1 MSFEGQGA
9 GLASKRRVWL
19 AFLSFSMVSLFADM
33 AYESI
38 RSIIGAYL
46 AESGAPA
53 WEIPV
58 LALVEGLS
66 YAGRLLGG
74 FLASL
79 SPAFLW
85 PLVFLGYGSIYAL
98 ISVPLVLPTL
108 IPLLYAIERLGKG
121 LRAPPRDT
129 LLSLLTEHIGHGRGF
144 GLHEVFDQIG
154 AVAGPLLLA
163 TLIELVG
170 FPQAIVYAVIPTT
183 LAMVML
189 AIAYILY
196 PYRVREAYK
205 WSKVGDIVAPYIVF
219 TYAVYVFAT
228 AALLAYWPA
237 IAYKLE
243 EAGFSVD
250 SIALLYA
257 LAMLVD
263 AFAALAVGM
272 IYDRLGL
279 SVVVVPP
286 FLATISLLLIHN
298 NVFAG
303 VIVWGLAMGSVE
315 VLFRAIPATLLPPG
329 TRPIA
334 YGVLGASLAMG
345 WALVSIAV
353 QQPAILPLYI
363 PPLLTISA
371 VSSAVLVRA
380 RRA

>member
-1 MSFEGQGA
+1 MDMDSR
-9 GLASKRRVWL
+9 KRVWL
-19 AFLSFSMVSLFADM
+19 AFLSLSLVSLFADM

-38 RSIIGAYL
+38 RSVIGAYL
-46 AESGAPA
+46 AECRVSVY
-53 WEIPV
+53 EISV
-58 LALVEGLS
+58 LALVESFS

-79 SPAFLW
+79 SPALLW
-85 PLVFLGYGSIYAL
+85 PLVFLGYASIYAL
-98 ISVPLVLPTL
+98 TIIPFTPPTL
-108 IPLLYAIERLGKG
+108 LTLFYAVERLGKG

-129 LLSLLTEHIGHGRGF
+129 LLSLLTERIGHGRGF
-144 GLHEVFDQIG
+144 GLHEVFDQVG
-154 AVAGPLLLA
+154 AISGPLLLA
-163 TLIELVG
+163 ALVEQVG
-170 FPQAIVYAVIPTT
+170 FPKAMVYAAIPAT
-183 LAMVML
+183 L
-189 AIAYILY
+189 AIAVLVAAYLLY
-196 PYRVREAYK
+196 PLEVRKAYRWNIGGGNTSLHVIFAY
-205 WSKVGDIVAPYIVF
+205 SA
-219 TYAVYVFAT
+219 YVFAT
-228 AALLAYWPA
+228 AALLVYWPA

-243 EAGFSVD
+243 EAGFGVD

-272 IYDRLGL
+272 VYDKLGL
-279 SVVVVPP
+279 SVAVVSP

-303 VIVWGLAMGSVE
+303 VIVWGLAMGSIE
-315 VLFRAIPATLLPPG
+315 VLFRAIPAALLPPRA
-329 TRPIA
+329 RPIA

-363 PPLLTISA
+363 PPLLTVSV